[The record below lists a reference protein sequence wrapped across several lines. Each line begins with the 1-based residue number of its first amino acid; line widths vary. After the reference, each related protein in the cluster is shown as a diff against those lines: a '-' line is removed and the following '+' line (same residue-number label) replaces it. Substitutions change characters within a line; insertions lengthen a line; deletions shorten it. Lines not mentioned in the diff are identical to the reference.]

1 MQSATRSTIES
12 GRLSRLKDA
21 PSIESSTT
29 QATAS

>member
-12 GRLSRLKDA
+12 GRLLRPKDA